1 MTIHKEGY
9 TSIALCVLFIFV
21 LNALI
26 QFYFPEAHV
35 VKWIVYILSFLLFV
49 IILQFFRSPK
59 LHISTDETQVLCPA
73 DGKVVVIEEADE
85 TEYLKDRRIQI
96 SVFMSPVNVHVNR
109 NPISGVI
116 KYFKYHPG
124 KYLVAWHPKSST
136 ENERTTV
143 VTENSEGTQ
152 VLFRQ
157 IAGALARRIVWYV
170 KEGDVV
176 EQGQQFGFIKF
187 GSRVD
192 LFLPLGTKINVELN
206 QVVKGGRTVL
216 AELATAE
223 PAEQTAESVQSAEPV
238 SEKPL
243 SDAHGE
249 PTLVIEHEV
258 EKEPVKP
265 VKKAA
270 PKTPAPKVPAVTTT
284 TTEKAPAPAK
294 KTTRKPAAKPPVKKK
309 EE

>member
-9 TSIALCVLFIFV
+9 TSIALCILFIFV

-35 VKWIVYILSFLLFV
+35 IKWLVYILSFALFV
-49 IILQFFRSPK
+49 IILQFFRSPR
-59 LHISTDETQVLCPA
+59 LLISKNETQVLCPA
-73 DGKVVVIEEADE
+73 DGKVVVIEETEE
-85 TEYLKDRRIQI
+85 TEFLKDKRIQL
-96 SVFMSPVNVHVNR
+96 SVFMSPVNVHINR

-152 VLFRQ
+152 ILFRQ

-176 EQGQQFGFIKF
+176 EQGDQFGFIKF

-192 LFLPLGTKINVELN
+192 VYLPLGTKINVGLGE
-206 QVVKGGRTVL
+206 VVKGGRTVL
-216 AELATAE
+216 AELVSNTSTATDNTHIE
-223 PAEQTAESVQSAEPV
+223 ESTQPLSAE
-238 SEKPL
+238 
-243 SDAHGE
+243 HNE
-249 PTLVIEHEV
+249 PTLVIEHDV
-258 EKEPVKP
+258 VPKP
-265 VKKAA
+265 KKTVKK
-270 PKTPAPKVPAVTTT
+270 T
-284 TTEKAPAPAK
+284 APA
-294 KTTRKPAAKPPVKKK
+294 TTPKSKPATTGKKK
-309 EE
+309 KS